1 MTGNYLS
8 CRASV
13 IAYYGRPR
21 RLSSNRPAIELSV
34 TGQSDYDMNRH
45 KVLVVG
51 VGSIGERHLRCFG
64 RTGRAELSFCEIND
78 ELRQRIAGQYDV
90 ERTYDQ
96 LSTALADPH
105 DAIVICAP
113 ANLHIPMAIEAAE
126 AGLHTL
132 IEKPL
137 STSLD
142 DVERLGRMLSFRE
155 LVAAVAYTYRAYPVM
170 QAVKAAIDGGRFGS
184 PRHITAVCGQHFPT
198 GRPAYRDIYYADR
211 GTGGG
216 AIQDALTHLLNAGEY
231 LVGPIDELTADAAHQ
246 VLEGVEVED
255 TVNAITRHGQ
265 VLGCYSL
272 NQFQAPN
279 EVAFTIAC
287 DRGTIYISFLEYRW
301 KWMSEPN
308 GTWHEEP
315 PLLIERDDA
324 FVIQAEAFLDAIE
337 GKSKPLCTFAEGVQT
352 LKVNLAA
359 LRAADGHTWE
369 TIQR

>member
-1 MTGNYLS
+1 MTS
-8 CRASV
+8 HR
-13 IAYYGRPR
+13 
-21 RLSSNRPAIELSV
+21 
-34 TGQSDYDMNRH
+34 
-45 KVLVVG
+45 VLVVG

-78 ELRQRIAGQYDV
+78 QLRQRIAERYGI
-90 ERTYDQ
+90 ERTYGR
-96 LSTALADPH
+96 LSAALADPH

-113 ANLHIPMAIEAAE
+113 ANLHIPMGIEAAE
-126 AGLHTL
+126 AGLHML

-142 DVERLGRMLSFRE
+142 GVDRLGEMLSARE

-184 PRHITAVCGQHFPT
+184 PQHITAVCGQHFPT

-211 GTGGG
+211 ATGGG
-216 AIQDALTHLLNAGEY
+216 AIQDALTHMLNAGEY
-231 LVGPIDELTADAAHQ
+231 MVGPIDHLTADAAHQ
-246 VLEGVEVED
+246 VLDGVEVED
-255 TVNAITRHGQ
+255 TVNAIARHGH
-265 VLGCYSL
+265 VLACYSL

-287 DRGTIYISFLEYRW
+287 DRGTIQVSFLEHRW
-301 KWMSEPN
+301 KWMSAPG

-324 FVIQAEAFLDAIE
+324 FVIQAESFLDAIE
-337 GKSKPLCTFAEGVQT
+337 GKSDPLCTFSEGVQT
-352 LKVNLAA
+352 LKANLAA
-359 LRAADGHTWE
+359 LQAADSHKWE
-369 TIQR
+369 TIPR